1 MPLETQN
8 RSLQSFTMLLRF
20 PHHHFSIAGDVY
32 MSPCKNNLC
41 SFSVMSNR
49 DIANMRQKVFDAV
62 TCQLLFTIS
71 VHVDIHTVYLS
82 RGIFFCSIYNQIT
95 DLRYLFQTMLTNV
108 LLLWEKRTELC
119 VSVGKKKKKSFRSS
133 TCFFLFR
140 VSKVTVISI
149 SKQQGYQSN
158 LLYYDHFCI

>member
-1 MPLETQN
+1 
-8 RSLQSFTMLLRF
+8 
-20 PHHHFSIAGDVY
+20 

-82 RGIFFCSIYNQIT
+82 RGIFFYSIYNQIT

-119 VSVGKKKKKSFRSS
+119 VSVGKKKKKF
-133 TCFFLFR
+133 
-140 VSKVTVISI
+140 
-149 SKQQGYQSN
+149 
-158 LLYYDHFCI
+158 